1 MLDSVYSRLQT
12 GMNFCYS
19 LASTMFHRQE
29 ENKNLIER
37 TNSVVK
43 NLSHQIQ
50 DISIHTNRILH
61 QMESLNNR
69 ITQIDTAQSYLQEE
83 LENLGRHRDG
93 ESLTKCRKYIKKIC
107 ETLNTINIALSKIS
121 RVHESSSACDI
132 CVMHLNTYKNNL
144 VQVQKYLQLAMPYL
158 YSFRDTEIRKQLVR
172 MFKVNSLQK
181 GITIL
186 STPTETDRRKSCREI
201 ERILDNFKRVFPSLY
216 DEIKQIRSTLEESII
231 QEQFR
236 RPSLR
241 VLDLL

>member
-1 MLDSVYSRLQT
+1 M
-12 GMNFCYS
+12 C
-19 LASTMFHRQE
+19 
-29 ENKNLIER
+29 I
-37 TNSVVK
+37 
-43 NLSHQIQ
+43 
-50 DISIHTNRILH
+50 
-61 QMESLNNR
+61 
-69 ITQIDTAQSYLQEE
+69 
-83 LENLGRHRDG
+83 RD
-93 ESLTKCRKYIKKIC
+93 R
-107 ETLNTINIALSKIS
+107 
-121 RVHESSSACDI
+121 HESSSACDI

>member
-1 MLDSVYSRLQT
+1 MCIRDS
-12 GMNFCYS
+12 
-19 LASTMFHRQE
+19 
-29 ENKNLIER
+29 
-37 TNSVVK
+37 
-43 NLSHQIQ
+43 
-50 DISIHTNRILH
+50 
-61 QMESLNNR
+61 
-69 ITQIDTAQSYLQEE
+69 
-83 LENLGRHRDG
+83 
-93 ESLTKCRKYIKKIC
+93 
-107 ETLNTINIALSKIS
+107 
-121 RVHESSSACDI
+121 
-132 CVMHLNTYKNNL
+132 
-144 VQVQKYLQLAMPYL
+144 L